1 LTTQGNWGSS
11 EKDPRTS
18 SKITTDYRR
27 CSRPLC
33 SSQATDGPKKSRR
46 ASAQRDCPGRRRGKL
61 VPSGLNSVLTQPA
74 GPAARSTPEGVY

>member
-1 LTTQGNWGSS
+1 LTTQGNNQKSC
-11 EKDPRTS
+11 DLRRTS

-61 VPSGLNSVLTQPA
+61 VPSGLNSVLGHDLSAIPVPA
-74 GPAARSTPEGVY
+74 QAPY